1 MRSIG
6 RTEGTADLEE
16 EWKVDGK
23 EGREG
28 GREGE
33 RRESTGDDSGV
44 EILEEAEEEP
54 GGREAPEVRR
64 QRR

>member
-6 RTEGTADLEE
+6 RTDGTADLEE

-23 EGREG
+23 E

>member
-1 MRSIG
+1 MDG
-6 RTEGTADLEE
+6 RTDGRTDGTADLEE

-28 GREGE
+28 GE

-54 GGREAPEVRR
+54 GGWEAPEVRR

>member
-6 RTEGTADLEE
+6 RTDGTADLEE

-23 EGREG
+23 EGKE